1 MGWSSLGWRAACLQE
16 RGGEG
21 AGRTCRRVCAHWL
34 LSSRACKTPIGLC
47 GCTRPM
53 ARVRLRSLAPG
64 DAAERG
70 CASGGRGSRAAATRW
85 TRPRGAGGATASA
98 PLPSSSR
105 LTLVALAPRGAGA
118 RAEPGP
124 RGRAQG
130 RGGPGGGRDAR
141 VAAHA
146 RLAGRRGR
154 RRRRHSRRGCAL
166 PAHRRAR
173 AARLCMGPACPAA
186 AGRLRARDGA
196 RARFGRAAV
205 ARAGRARR
213 ARRAPFAAPVCS
225 LNMAGLT
232 YIRTG
237 RAVACEPLSPL
248 QTSPAGVS

>member
-1 MGWSSLGWRAACLQE
+1 
-16 RGGEG
+16 
-21 AGRTCRRVCAHWL
+21 
-34 LSSRACKTPIGLC
+34 
-47 GCTRPM
+47 
-53 ARVRLRSLAPG
+53 LRSLAPR
-64 DAAERG
+64 DADERG

-85 TRPRGAGGATASA
+85 TRPRGAGGAAAGA
-98 PLPSSSR
+98 PLPSSFR
-105 LTLVALAPRGAGA
+105 LMLVALAPRGAGA

-213 ARRAPFAAPVCS
+213 APFAAPVCS